1 MPAMQIKQRRRER
14 KEAIVTAHEAH
25 IEKLRRDT
33 AKAYAEHE
41 EAVYVKHRL
50 SMLGPIRI
58 WLTSNQAC
66 HRAVKGAASAGVGPQ
81 EK

>member
-1 MPAMQIKQRRRER
+1 MASSWVLMPAMQIKQRRRER

-41 EAVYVKHRL
+41 EAVYV
-50 SMLGPIRI
+50 P
-58 WLTSNQAC
+58 T
-66 HRAVKGAASAGVGPQ
+66 P
-81 EK
+81 